1 MNIGTIVKGIKDYIR
16 VLIREFMDPMIIKLR
31 DSVIDLSLNC
41 QVLLNLLK
49 EKNIISDKEFTEK
62 GIEMKK
68 EFNRQMDLDLLY
80 KMKEDLT

>member
-1 MNIGTIVKGIKDYIR
+1 
-16 VLIREFMDPMIIKLR
+16 MIIKLR